1 MEIRLTK
8 TFCNMTFAPN
18 KIPNFVC
25 NQLYVIDINTG
36 ETCKNWEYSK
46 VKITMVPWKSMLPK
60 KLVIFLVHI
69 SKYIVISDNIKHFF
83 NNQKSFDKLMLRLLY
98 MNVLYTSDIDRLKSK
113 MVELISTSMKD
124 VNIALLL
131 SLFLQ
136 WITISIKKQP
146 PEVL

>member
-1 MEIRLTK
+1 
-8 TFCNMTFAPN
+8 
-18 KIPNFVC
+18 
-25 NQLYVIDINTG
+25 
-36 ETCKNWEYSK
+36 
-46 VKITMVPWKSMLPK
+46 MLPK

-83 NNQKSFDKLMLRLLY
+83 KNQKSFDKLMLRLLY

-136 WITISIKKQP
+136 
-146 PEVL
+146 